1 MFVLGQYTMIIFK
14 RTKIISLM
22 TSWYSKNHLHRSLI
36 FFIKLNII
44 KRYMKNLCQ
53 ALLYLK
59 IEKNYGNGHNHISLF
74 KLAPFYV
81 FFLLSEFIMTSI
93 AHLYIFL
100 PMKTYLFIVL
110 QQMLIRQK
118 HGYLTFSSIVITA
131 CYSII

>member
-59 IEKNYGNGHNHISLF
+59 IEKNYGNGHNHISLL

-131 CYSII
+131 IQ

>member
-1 MFVLGQYTMIIFK
+1 
-14 RTKIISLM
+14 
-22 TSWYSKNHLHRSLI
+22 
-36 FFIKLNII
+36 
-44 KRYMKNLCQ
+44 MKNLCHT
-53 ALLYLK
+53 LLYLK

-131 CYSII
+131 IQ

>member
-36 FFIKLNII
+36 FYKIEHHK
-44 KRYMKNLCQ
+44 KVHKNLCQ

-110 QQMLIRQK
+110 QQMIIRQK

-131 CYSII
+131 IQ

>member
-1 MFVLGQYTMIIFK
+1 M
-14 RTKIISLM
+14 S
-22 TSWYSKNHLHRSLI
+22 SS
-36 FFIKLNII
+36 
-44 KRYMKNLCQ
+44 
-53 ALLYLK
+53 
-59 IEKNYGNGHNHISLF
+59 SLF
-74 KLAPFYV
+74 EDRKELWKWSQPYILVQIIAPFYV

-131 CYSII
+131 IQ